1 MKNKK
6 NFFKGKGFYMSLGLL
21 VLAAVVASGV
31 AINGMVGK
39 LETQNPSAE
48 SGGTTWQQG
57 TQEANKPQSKVPVLP
72 ASPSPSPKAP
82 SSSSSSTKQS
92 GTGAAT
98 GNGAAAQTSTF
109 VLPVAGQVTAVYS
122 GDELVYNE
130 TLGDWRTHNGM
141 DITANTGAEV
151 KAAMAG
157 TVSAVKEDPMWGT
170 VVEVQ
175 CDAGTLRYCG
185 LAADVKVKEGTLLK
199 QGDLLGTLGEIPAE
213 TALEPHLHFELLK
226 DGALVDPET
235 LMK

>member
-1 MKNKK
+1 
-6 NFFKGKGFYMSLGLL
+6 
-21 VLAAVVASGV
+21 
-31 AINGMVGK
+31 
-39 LETQNPSAE
+39 
-48 SGGTTWQQG
+48 
-57 TQEANKPQSKVPVLP
+57 
-72 ASPSPSPKAP
+72 
-82 SSSSSSTKQS
+82 
-92 GTGAAT
+92 
-98 GNGAAAQTSTF
+98 
-109 VLPVAGQVTAVYS
+109 
-122 GDELVYNE
+122 
-130 TLGDWRTHNGM
+130 
-141 DITANTGAEV
+141 V

-199 QGDLLGTLGEIPAE
+199 QGELLGTLGEIPAE